1 MNSKVSQSG
10 IQLHTQNEEIR
21 IVLVGKT
28 GAGKSAAGNTI
39 LVEKAFPSKASSV
52 SQTKTCEKRRGKVGE
67 QSVAVID
74 TPGLFDTSLSNE
86 ESLKKIAKCISFSA
100 PGPHVFLVVIQLG
113 RFTEEE
119 QRTVEMIKTLFGDEA
134 SKYAMVLFTHGDFL
148 HGDDD
153 DDDVT
158 IEQFLLENPDLDSVI
173 SQCNGGYHVFNKKD
187 KNPSQVT
194 ELLEKINKMVK
205 MNGGSHYTTEMF
217 QQAERAIEEEKNR
230 ILRENEEKICRQEEK
245 LKKEKMIQE
254 ARGKE
259 LKEKNERILRENE
272 EQKRRQ
278 KELKTDSQ
286 EAQEKAIKEEKKRIQ
301 REKEEQ
307 RLREEELEKL
317 KLEKEAKDK
326 EIKELREKH
335 EREARESAEGTNG
348 FIDSFIQKV
357 AEVWKTLGKAVKDRC
372 STQ

>member
-1 MNSKVSQSG
+1 MKSRPLKKVNKCSCYPTV
-10 IQLHTQNEEIR
+10 IQLHTQNGEFC

-28 GAGKSAAGNTI
+28 GAGKSVAGNII
-39 LVEKAFPSKASSV
+39 LGEKAFPSKISSI
-52 SQTKTCEKRRGKVGE
+52 SQTKNCHKRRGKVGE

-86 ESLKKIAKCISFSA
+86 ESLKKIAECISLSA

-119 QRTVEMIKTLFGDEA
+119 QRTVEMIQTLFGDEA

-148 HGDDD
+148 H
-153 DDDVT
+153 
-158 IEQFLLENPDLDSVI
+158 FLLENPDLDSVI

-187 KNPSQVT
+187 KNRSQVT
-194 ELLEKINKMVK
+194 ELLEKINNMVE

-254 ARGKE
+254 
-259 LKEKNERILRENE
+259 NE

-286 EAQEKAIKEEKKRIQ
+286 EAQEKAIEEEKKRIL
-301 REKEEQ
+301 REKEEPGVFPGQ
-307 RLREEELEKL
+307 VLYSL
-317 KLEKEAKDK
+317 
-326 EIKELREKH
+326 
-335 EREARESAEGTNG
+335 S
-348 FIDSFIQKV
+348 
-357 AEVWKTLGKAVKDRC
+357 
-372 STQ
+372 

>member
-1 MNSKVSQSG
+1 MNSKVSLSV
-10 IQLHTQNEEIR
+10 IQLHTQNGEFC

-28 GAGKSAAGNTI
+28 GAGKSVAGNII
-39 LVEKAFPSKASSV
+39 LGEKAFPSKISSI
-52 SQTKTCEKRRGKVGE
+52 SQTKNCHKRRGKVGE

-86 ESLKKIAKCISFSA
+86 ESLKKIAECISLSA

-119 QRTVEMIKTLFGDEA
+119 QRTVEMIQTLFGDEA

-148 HGDDD
+148 HGDDDDDD

-187 KNPSQVT
+187 KNRSQVT
-194 ELLEKINKMVK
+194 ELLEKINNMVE

-245 LKKEKMIQE
+245 LKKEK
-254 ARGKE
+254 
-259 LKEKNERILRENE
+259 
-272 EQKRRQ
+272 
-278 KELKTDSQ
+278 
-286 EAQEKAIKEEKKRIQ
+286 
-301 REKEEQ
+301 
-307 RLREEELEKL
+307 
-317 KLEKEAKDK
+317 
-326 EIKELREKH
+326 
-335 EREARESAEGTNG
+335 
-348 FIDSFIQKV
+348 
-357 AEVWKTLGKAVKDRC
+357 
-372 STQ
+372 